1 MLTLIVVSC
10 CSLLVSFLLTPFFRD
25 FFGFLVIVDKPD
37 ARKIHA
43 RPIPRVG
50 GIPLAVSYALASL
63 ALLILHWRWKDLIS
77 MNDPTIQL
85 IIRLLPAAGMIFIT
99 GLIDDLAGLSPG
111 KKLLGELAAGSYACW
126 IGVRLATPA
135 GYHGPAILI
144 DVISIVWLIFCANA
158 INLIDGMDGLATGVA
173 LLASISLLMAAVI
186 HHHPELALAILPFIG
201 GLFGFL
207 CYNFNPASVFLGDSG
222 SLLVG
227 FLLGSY
233 GLMWNRHASTGL
245 GMAAPLVA
253 LAFPVTEVLISV
265 MRRFLR
271 HKPIFGA
278 DRGHIHHKMLSL
290 GLSQRRA
297 VLSLYGISA
306 LAGMLAVLQTLL
318 QPRLATVLLLLF
330 LTVAYLGFRSLRYAE
345 FGVLRQFLFAGEF
358 RRALRHNILLHEYED
373 QLSKAKSLDQCW
385 VVLRDACR
393 DAEFTSVSLRIGGR
407 VFTDEHHGL
416 LSQPSRSLQ
425 MWLSSSDS
433 VTFGMNPRRSSLA
446 MLVAPFV
453 EALEA
458 RLRIIAPAPP
468 IPEPVQARGAAAAR

>member
-50 GIPLAVSYALASL
+50 GIPLAVSYGL
-63 ALLILHWRWKDLIS
+63 ALLALVILQWRWKNLFS
-77 MNDPTIQL
+77 LHDPTIQL
-85 IIRLLPAAGMIFIT
+85 IIRLLPAMALIFVT
-99 GLIDDLAGLSPG
+99 GLIDDLVGLSPW
-111 KKLLGELAAGSYACW
+111 KKLAGEFVAAGYACW
-126 IGVRLATPA
+126 IGVRLASPA
-135 GYHGPAILI
+135 GYSGPAIFI
-144 DVISIVWLIFCANA
+144 DILSVLWLIFCANA

-186 HHHPELALAILPFIG
+186 NHHPELALVILPFIG

-233 GLMWNRHASTGL
+233 GLMWNRHAATGL

-253 LAFPVTEVLISV
+253 LAFPVTEVLISII
-265 MRRFLR
+265 RRFLR
-271 HKPIFGA
+271 QKPIFGA

-290 GLSQRRA
+290 GLSQRKA

-306 LAGMLAVLQTLL
+306 LAGTLAVLQTLL
-318 QPRLATVLLLLF
+318 QPRPATVLLLLG

-345 FGVLRQFLFAGEF
+345 FGVLSQFLFAGEF
-358 RRALRHNILLHEYED
+358 RSALRVKISLHEFED
-373 QLSKAKSLDQCW
+373 LLSKAQTLDQCW
-385 VVLRDACR
+385 IVLRDACR
-393 DAEFTSVSLRIGGR
+393 EAEFQSVGLRIAGR
-407 VFTDEHHGL
+407 VFSDEHL
-416 LSQPSRSLQ
+416 IRAPQPTRILQ
-425 MWLSSSDS
+425 MWLSASDS
-433 VTFGMNPRRSSLA
+433 VTFGMDSRRLWLA

-453 EALEA
+453 ERLEA
-458 RLRIIAPAPP
+458 KLAEIAPEQS
-468 IPEPVQARGAAAAR
+468 IQTRAAAAS